1 MPLLSS
7 PAPVQLEGLAAQPLR
22 LSAEGLRALP
32 RVDLGPTDIVCMT
45 GRLVSR
51 AEGFAGVR
59 LKAVLEQAG
68 LGTRHRAELKQ
79 TLVLCHGADGYRVIF
94 SWYELFNTAVGEQVL
109 LVTERDG
116 QALGTPADGEVALIS
131 AADTFRGPRHLH
143 RLARIEILRLPD

>member
-1 MPLLSS
+1 MPRLSP
-7 PAPVQLEGLAAQPLR
+7 PAPVQLQGLAAHDLPL
-22 LSAEGLRALP
+22 SVDALRALP
-32 RVDLGPTDIVCMT
+32 PVDLGPTDIVCMT
-45 GRLVSR
+45 ERLVSR
-51 AEGFAGVR
+51 AESFVGVQ

-68 LGTRHRAELKQ
+68 LGARHRAELKQ

-116 QALGTPADGEVALIS
+116 LSLGSNGHEEIALIS
-131 AADTFRGPRHLH
+131 AADTFRGPHNLH